1 MSFRVYRCACVI
13 PINKKTKPILTHR
26 AVPTPKGEMKTII
39 AFLFLLLMAA
49 LWRWNNC
56 RLRHLTSRLVNL
68 NIDSLD
74 LALIILYNI
83 QDSWLKLYDI
93 CFKKNAAILVIDDI
107 VQVYFRT
114 ELQNGLESR
123 KMFTASRK

>member
-1 MSFRVYRCACVI
+1 MPFAFNLKHGYKYI
-13 PINKKTKPILTHR
+13 THR

-39 AFLFLLLMAA
+39 AFWFLLLMAA

-107 VQVYFRT
+107 LQVYFRT